1 MTEHQSIEWKESWRD
16 EYLKWI
22 SGFAN
27 AGGGTLVIGK
37 NNKGVPIGVKDSKK
51 LLEELPNKVR
61 DVLGILVD
69 VNLRQEQGGDL
80 VEIVVEPYPYPIS
93 YKGEYHYRSGS
104 TKQELKGA
112 ALDRFLLR
120 KQGRHWDGVPV
131 PNVGPA
137 DLDPSSLAAFRKRAL
152 RSKRLTPEILQ
163 EPDSGLLEKLHLF
176 EGHYLKRAAILLFH
190 PDPEKFVTGAY
201 IKIGSFR
208 SDADLAFQDEI
219 HGDLFRQVDKTLDIL
234 RAKYLKALISYDGV
248 QRVETYPVPE
258 EALREAILN
267 AIAHKDYASGA
278 PVQISVYADKLLIW
292 NSGHLPPDWTIAR
305 LTEKHSSQP
314 FNPDIANAFFRS
326 GEIESWGRGIER
338 ILTACQAAHCPAPII
353 DYTPGDFWLKF
364 AFAPEHL
371 AKTITEPSSG
381 KSSGKSSVKTPV
393 KTPVKTEEKILAAV
407 RESSG
412 ISIPEMARILDLSTR
427 AVEKQIRQLK
437 ASHRLHRIGPAKGG
451 HWEVGGKS
459 EG

>member
-27 AGGGTLVIGK
+27 ASGGILVIGK
-37 NNKGVPIGVKDSKK
+37 NNQGIPVGVKDSKK

-69 VNLRQEQGGDL
+69 VNLRSEGGADL

-112 ALDRFLLR
+112 ALDKFLLR
-120 KQGRHWDGVPV
+120 KQGRNWDGVPL
-131 PNVGPA
+131 PNVSHP
-137 DLDPSSLAAFRKRAL
+137 DLDPLSLSAFRKRAL
-152 RSKRLTPEILQ
+152 RSKRLTSEILQ

-190 PDPEKFVTGAY
+190 PDPERFVTGAY
-201 IKIGSFR
+201 IKIGFFR
-208 SDADLAFQDEI
+208 TNADLVFHDEI
-219 HGDLFRQVDKTLDIL
+219 HGDLFSQVDKTLETL

-267 AIAHKDYASGA
+267 AVAHKDYSSGT
-278 PVQISVYADKLLIW
+278 PIQISVYADKLWVW
-292 NSGHLPPDWTIAR
+292 NPGHLPPDWTVAR
-305 LTEKHSSQP
+305 LTEKHSSKP
-314 FNPDIANAFFRS
+314 FNPDIANAFFRA
-326 GEIESWGRGIER
+326 GEIESWGRGVER
-338 ILTACQAAHCPAPII
+338 ILTACREAKCPPPEI
-353 DYTPGDFWLKF
+353 DYTPGDFWFKF
-364 AFAPEHL
+364 PFRSEYVAA
-371 AKTITEPSSG
+371 TITEPI
-381 KSSGKSSVKTPV
+381 SVKTPV
-393 KTPVKTEEKILAAV
+393 KTLVKTPVKILQLLKEK
-407 RESSG
+407 
-412 ISIPEMARILDLSTR
+412 PDLSLAELAVLIGKSVSAIER
-427 AVEKQIRQLK
+427 ASAKMVK
-437 ASHRLHRIGPAKGG
+437 AGELRRIGPDKGG
-451 HWEVGGKS
+451 LWEVGGKS

>member
-27 AGGGTLVIGK
+27 ASGGILVIGK
-37 NNKGVPIGVKDSKK
+37 NNQGIPVGVKDSKK

-69 VNLRQEQGGDL
+69 VNLRSEGGADL

-112 ALDRFLLR
+112 ALDKFLLR
-120 KQGRHWDGVPV
+120 KQGRNWDGVPL
-131 PNVGPA
+131 PNVSHP
-137 DLDPSSLAAFRKRAL
+137 DLDPLSLAAFRKRAL
-152 RSKRLTPEILQ
+152 RSKRLTSEILQ

-190 PDPEKFVTGAY
+190 PDPERFVTGAY
-201 IKIGSFR
+201 IKIGFFR
-208 SDADLAFQDEI
+208 TNADLVFHDEI
-219 HGDLFRQVDKTLDIL
+219 HGDLFSQVDKTLETL

-267 AIAHKDYASGA
+267 AVAHKDYSSGT
-278 PVQISVYADKLLIW
+278 PIQISVYADKLWVW
-292 NSGHLPPDWTIAR
+292 NPGHLPPDWTVAR
-305 LTEKHSSQP
+305 LTEKHSSKP
-314 FNPDIANAFFRS
+314 FNPDIANAFFRA
-326 GEIESWGRGIER
+326 GEIESWGRGVER
-338 ILTACQAAHCPAPII
+338 ILTACREAKCPPPEI
-353 DYTPGDFWLKF
+353 DYTPGDFWFKF
-364 AFAPEHL
+364 PFRSEYVAA
-371 AKTITEPSSG
+371 TITEPI
-381 KSSGKSSVKTPV
+381 SVKTPV
-393 KTPVKTEEKILAAV
+393 KTLVKTPVKILQLLKEK
-407 RESSG
+407 
-412 ISIPEMARILDLSTR
+412 PDLSLAELAVLIGKSVSAIER
-427 AVEKQIRQLK
+427 ASAKMVK
-437 ASHRLHRIGPAKGG
+437 AGELRRIGPDKGG
-451 HWEVGGKS
+451 LWEVGGKS

>member
-22 SGFAN
+22 CGFAN
-27 AGGGTLVIGK
+27 AGGGILVLGK
-37 NNKGVPIGVKDSKK
+37 NNKGDTVGVKDSRK
-51 LLEELPNKVR
+51 LLEDIPNKTR

-69 VNLRQEQGGDL
+69 VNLRQEQKGDL

-120 KQGRHWDGVPV
+120 KQGRNWDGVPV
-131 PNVGPA
+131 PNVSQA

-163 EPDSGLLEKLHLF
+163 EADEGLFEKLHLMD
-176 EGHYLKRAAILLFH
+176 GTYLKRAAILLFH
-190 PDPEKFVTGAY
+190 PDPERFVTGAY
-201 IKIGSFR
+201 IKIGFFR
-208 SDADLAFQDEI
+208 TNADLVFHDEI
-219 HGDLFRQVDKTLDIL
+219 HGNLFSQVDKTLETL

-267 AIAHKDYASGA
+267 AVAHKDYSSRA
-278 PVQISVYADKLLIW
+278 PIQISVYADKLWVW
-292 NSGHLPPDWTIAR
+292 NPGHLPLDWTVAR
-305 LTEKHSSQP
+305 LTEKHSSKP
-314 FNPDIANAFFRS
+314 FNPDIANAFFRA
-326 GEIESWGRGIER
+326 GEIESWGRGVER
-338 ILTACQAAHCPAPII
+338 ILTACREAKCPPPEI
-353 DYTPGDFWLKF
+353 DYIPGDFWFKF
-364 AFAPEHL
+364 PFRSEYVAA
-371 AKTITEPSSG
+371 TITEPI
-381 KSSGKSSVKTPV
+381 SVKTPV
-393 KTPVKTEEKILAAV
+393 KTPVKILQLLKEK
-407 RESSG
+407 
-412 ISIPEMARILDLSTR
+412 PDLSLAELAVLLGKSVSAIER
-427 AVEKQIRQLK
+427 ASAKLVK
-437 ASHRLHRIGPAKGG
+437 AGELRRIGPDKGG